1 MKKLI
6 CFDLETTG
14 TNRDIDRVIQFSGI
28 KYDPNTNKIL
38 GTKNLYIKPE
48 GNYTI
53 AIQAWFKHKITPEF
67 LSDKPYFKDV
77 ADEIVDFFGSPDEY
91 DILTYNGNSFDI
103 PFLIKELNR
112 VEKHID
118 FLSRQTYDAFL
129 EEKRRNGINLENTF
143 TRYYNTTM
151 EDKGLSVHDAL
162 SDVKATIGVFKAQQK
177 AKKYGP
183 DNLICEDNFL
193 AILPFNGENKI
204 CFNYGKYAGLAVDW
218 INTFDTNY
226 INWCLMDSTGFSK
239 STKEVITNIVK
250 N

>member
-1 MKKLI
+1 MKKII

-14 TNRDIDRVIQFSGI
+14 TNRDTDRVIQFSAI
-28 KYDPNTNKIL
+28 KYDPSTNKIL
-38 GTKNLYIKPE
+38 DSKNLYIQPDKQ
-48 GNYTI
+48 YTI
-53 AIQAWFKHKITPEF
+53 SIQAWFKHKITPEI

-77 ADEIVDFFGSPDEY
+77 ADEIVTFFGSPYEY

-112 VEKHID
+112 VGKHID

-143 TRYYNTTM
+143 TRYYKTTM
-151 EDKGLSVHDAL
+151 EEKGLSAHDAL

-177 AKKYGP
+177 IKEYGP
-183 DNLICEDNFL
+183 DKLVCEDNFL

-204 CFNYGKYAGLAVDW
+204 CFNYGKYAGLAVEW
-218 INTFDTNY
+218 VNTFDKNY
-226 INWCLMDSTGFSK
+226 ISWCIADNTSFSK
-239 STKEVITNIVK
+239 STKDVIKNIIE
-250 N
+250 